1 MKIKLSVVIITFNEQ
16 KNIERCL
23 LSVKD
28 IADEIVVLDSLS
40 TDKTKEICKK
50 YDVKFYEQKFLGHI
64 EQKNKAMSLATNNFV
79 LSLDADEALSDK
91 LKSEIKKIKENSTH
105 DAYIFNRLNNYCG
118 KWIKHC
124 GWYPDK
130 KLRLWN
136 RKKGQWGGLNPHDKV
151 IMQTDAK
158 IKYINSDLLHYSY
171 YSVNEHILQSNK
183 FAKIAAEAYYKKG
196 KKSSAITPYYKII
209 WKFIN
214 CYFIKGGFLEGKYGY
229 IICKISSK
237 ETFNKY
243 KILNN
248 LSRKEHN
255 KT

>member
-1 MKIKLSVVIITFNEQ
+1 MKIKLSVVIITFNEE

-40 TDKTKEICKK
+40 TDKTKEICLQ
-50 YDVKFYEQKFLGHI
+50 YNVKFFEQTFLGHI
-64 EQKNKAMSLATNNFV
+64 EQKNKAMSLATNDYVF
-79 LSLDADEALSDK
+79 SLDADEALSDE
-91 LKSEIKKIKENSTH
+91 LKNKITEIKQNCNY
-105 DAYIFNRLNNYCG
+105 DAFIFNRLNNYCG

-151 IMQTDAK
+151 IMQDDAK
-158 IKYINSDLLHYSY
+158 IKYFNLDLLHYSY
-171 YSVNEHILQSNK
+171 YSVDEHILQSDK
-183 FAKIAAEAYYKKG
+183 FAKIAAQAYFKKG
-196 KKSSAITPYYKII
+196 KKSLFITPYYKII

-214 CYFIKGGFLEGKYGY
+214 CYFIKAGFIEGKYGF
-229 IICKISSK
+229 IICKIAAN
-237 ETFNKY
+237 ETFKKY
-243 KILNN
+243 SIL
-248 LSRKEHN
+248 RKL
-255 KT
+255 K

>member
-1 MKIKLSVVIITFNEQ
+1 MKIKLSVVIITFNEE

-23 LSVKD
+23 LSVND
-28 IADEIVVLDSLS
+28 IADEIIVLDSLS
-40 TDKTKEICKK
+40 TDKTKEICLR
-50 YDVKFYEQKFLGHI
+50 YNVKFFEQKFLGHI
-64 EQKNKAMSLATNNFV
+64 EQKNKAMNLATNDYV

-91 LKSEIKKIKENSTH
+91 LKKQITEIKQNCNY
-105 DAYIFNRLNNYCG
+105 DAFIFNRLNNYCG

-151 IMQTDAK
+151 IMQSSDAK

-171 YSVNEHILQSNK
+171 YSIDEHILQSDK
-183 FAKIAAEAYYKKG
+183 FAKIAAQAYFKKG
-196 KKSSAITPYYKII
+196 KKSSFITPYYKII

-214 CYFIKGGFLEGKYGY
+214 CYLLKGGFLEGKYGF
-229 IICKISSK
+229 IICKITSK
-237 ETFNKY
+237 ETFKKY
-243 KILNN
+243 KILNI
-248 LSRKEHN
+248 LK
-255 KT
+255 

>member
-1 MKIKLSVVIITFNEQ
+1 MKISVVIITFNEQ

-28 IADEIVVLDSLS
+28 IADEIIILDSLS
-40 TDKTKEICKK
+40 TDKTKEICLK
-50 YDVKFYEQKFLGHI
+50 YNVKFFEQKFLGHI
-64 EQKNKAMSLATNNFV
+64 EQKNKAMQLATNDYV

-91 LKSEIKKIKENSTH
+91 LKTEIKKIKKNCNY

-136 RKKGQWGGLNPHDKV
+136 RKKGQWGGTNPHDKV
-151 IMQTDAK
+151 IMQNNTK
-158 IKYINSDLLHYSY
+158 IKYINADLLHYSY
-171 YSVNEHILQSNK
+171 YAVNEHIIQSDK
-183 FAKIAAEAYYKKG
+183 FAKIAAKAYFKNK
-196 KKSSAITPYYKII
+196 KKSTFITPYYKVV

-214 CYFIKGGFLEGKYGY
+214 CYFIKTGFLEKKYGFT
-229 IICKISSK
+229 ICKISAN
-237 ETFNKY
+237 ETFKKY
-243 KILNN
+243 KNLNSLYKN
-248 LSRKEHN
+248 SVKQQD
-255 KT
+255 